1 MTVVDWLNQNYL
13 QPSVNAFNQTFG
25 THTGSWGLP
34 DLGITEAYANEITPG
49 QTDVTQ
55 AFQQQAQQAQPTSP
69 SGSGGGGGGAGDS
82 FDMSNYQGWDPV
94 AAKADYDAKVS
105 TGQPTQPSQPSG
117 PSAED
122 LYRQQME
129 GQINSGYN
137 NYFGQLDAMVGDL
150 SNSAQSQTNQAN
162 LYSDQQ
168 ISDLQSNST
177 QNISDL
183 NRETVKTEQN
193 QVKTLKDISDNIR
206 NLMQGGNTYLGSRGA
221 GDSSAVNQYAYALTK
236 LGSKQRGDAQTQV
249 KGIIDNI
256 NDRIS
261 KVKNIATQE
270 TNRIKSELGI
280 KTQEIGQWLSE
291 QQMAIKQAKANGELS
306 KSQDLQSLTT
316 NLYNQAVQQLTQ
328 LQNAASQ
335 RMATIESWAL
345 SNSTSAKQAIAKAQE
360 YASYQAPSI
369 GYTPISGTPTS
380 DAQGNV
386 TANYGGGVNT
396 QDEYLKK
403 LLGLA

>member
-1 MTVVDWLNQNYL
+1 MFPYDLNYNGDPNDSSYHQL
-13 QPSVNAFNQTFG
+13 AGQVQTTQPQVLGTSTGGTGNADQMWNEGWNSGFNSG
-25 THTGSWGLP
+25 GSAYTGSDPNYSSGYNAGWQEYL
-34 DLGITEAYANEITPG
+34 NRN
-49 QTDVTQ
+49 
-55 AFQQQAQQAQPTSP
+55 
-69 SGSGGGGGGAGDS
+69 SGSS
-82 FDMSNYQGWDPV
+82 
-94 AAKADYDAKVS
+94 
-105 TGQPTQPSQPSG
+105 PTPNPAPNPNPQPSQPSG
-117 PSAED
+117 PSAQD

-306 KSQDLQSLTT
+306 KSQDLQALST
-316 NLYNQAVQQLTQ
+316 NLYNQAVQSLTQ